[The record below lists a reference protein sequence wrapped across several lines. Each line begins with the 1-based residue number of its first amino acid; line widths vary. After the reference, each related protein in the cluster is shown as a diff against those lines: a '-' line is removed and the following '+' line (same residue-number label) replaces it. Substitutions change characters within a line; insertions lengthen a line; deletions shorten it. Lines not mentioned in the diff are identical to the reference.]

1 MAESPVGMLRRV
13 FRVLA
18 FGILAS
24 GLGASCDRAAGAAT
38 VELALQQQDGK
49 PLAEAVLIAY
59 ALDGRPLPQPVP
71 AVMDQQ
77 GRKFTPHILPV
88 QTRARV
94 RFPNSDNV
102 SHHVYSFSA
111 AQRFQLY
118 LTKGGPAKDVTFDH
132 PGVVTLGCN
141 LHDWMLGYILVLD
154 TPYFAQTDAAGL
166 ASLTGLPT
174 GKYRLEVWH
183 PRITDGAPQLR
194 REVELLAAGKESWSL
209 RLARALLPA
218 RDQRPG
224 FAEY

>member
-1 MAESPVGMLRRV
+1 M
-13 FRVLA
+13 RVLRSVA

-24 GLGASCDRAAGAAT
+24 GIGAFCDRAAGAAT

-59 ALDGRPLPQPVP
+59 AEDGRPLPTPGA
-71 AVMDQQ
+71 AVMDQ
-77 GRKFTPHILPV
+77 RERRFTPHILPV
-88 QTRARV
+88 QTHTRV
-94 RFPNSDNV
+94 SFPNSDSV

-111 AQRFQLY
+111 AKRFQLY
-118 LTKGGPAKDVTFDH
+118 LTKGDPAKEVVLDH
-132 PGVVTLGCN
+132 PGVITLGCN

-154 TPYFAQTDAAGL
+154 TPYFTQTDAAGL
-166 ASLTGLPT
+166 AALGGLTA

-183 PRITDGAPQLR
+183 PRITDA
-194 REVELLAAGKESWSL
+194 VAELARVVDLPASGKQTWAL
-209 RLARALLPA
+209 RLSRALLPA